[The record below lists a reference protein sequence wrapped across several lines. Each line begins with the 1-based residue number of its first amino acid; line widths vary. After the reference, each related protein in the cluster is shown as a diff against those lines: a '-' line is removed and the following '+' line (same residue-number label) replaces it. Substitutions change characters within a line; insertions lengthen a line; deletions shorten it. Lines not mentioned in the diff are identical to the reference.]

1 MTPTRFLTLI
11 VLVAFAVVTLH
22 PGQAEAMEPTVILL
36 IIGGVVIV
44 VALVALLV
52 IANVRERQQGEAAA
66 PPPSPGVLVVQ
77 AP

>member
-1 MTPTRFLTLI
+1 MTTGQLLTLI
-11 VLVAFAVVTLH
+11 VLIAFAVVTLQ
-22 PGQAEAMEPTVILL
+22 PAPAEAFEPATVLL

-52 IANVRERQQGEAAA
+52 IANVRERQRGEAAV
-66 PPPSPGVLVVQ
+66 PSPPDLLVVQ